1 MTDKPHSATQSLFT
15 AMPVLHAN
23 VTLRQLRAFVAVT
36 QTGSFTAAAKRIHV
50 TQSALSAL
58 VRDLEGETGCR
69 LFDRTTRSVDLT
81 AAGLELL
88 PMAQRV
94 LRDLEDGLAVMRD
107 LSLKR
112 QGVVKLA
119 VTPMLAASFVPSVGA
134 ALAHRFPE
142 LRLIVRD
149 RLAAD
154 NINSLR
160 SGEADFAIGNF
171 GTVSGDIALTLVE
184 SSRVGVV
191 VPQAHRFAS
200 RRGVRWSQLAGE
212 PLILL
217 SRDSAFRHV
226 VEEALR
232 QAHVTPSIAHDVA
245 YMGTAIGLAQA
256 GLGVALC
263 PSHVARTLVGTLA
276 RFVPMTAPAVS
287 EGVYIATL
295 KERSLSPAAQ
305 ACVDLILDGRPW
317 KALAEMQQ

>member
-1 MTDKPHSATQSLFT
+1 MTDTHQPVAQSPFT
-15 AMPVLHAN
+15 AMPVSHAN
-23 VTLRQLRAFVAVT
+23 VTLRQLRAFVAVA
-36 QTGSFTAAAKRIHV
+36 QTASFTAAARRMHI

-88 PMAQRV
+88 PTAQRV
-94 LRDLEDGLAVMRD
+94 LRDLEDGLAVMHD
-107 LSLKR
+107 LTLKR
-112 QGVVKLA
+112 KGVVRVA
-119 VTPMLAASFVPSVGA
+119 VTPMLAASFVPSVGT
-134 ALAHRFPE
+134 ALERRYPE
-142 LRLIVRD
+142 LRLVVRD

-160 SGEADFAIGNF
+160 SGDADLAIGNF
-171 GTVSGDIALTLVE
+171 GTVSDDIELTPVE

-191 VPQAHRFAS
+191 VPQRHRFAS
-200 RRGVRWSQLAGE
+200 RRGVRWAQLARE

-217 SRDSAFRHV
+217 SRDSAFRQV
-226 VEEALR
+226 VDQALLR
-232 QAHVTPSIAHDVA
+232 ADVVPSLAHEVA

-276 RFVPMTAPAVS
+276 RFVPMTGPAVS

-295 KERSLSPAAQ
+295 KARSLSPAAQ
-305 ACVDLILDGRPW
+305 ACMDLILDGRPW
-317 KALAEMQQ
+317 KALAEVRH

>member
-1 MTDKPHSATQSLFT
+1 MTDKNPPTTSLFT
-15 AMPVLHAN
+15 GLPVSHAN
-23 VTLRQLRAFVAVT
+23 VTLRQLRAFIAVA
-36 QTGSFTAAAKRIHV
+36 QTKSFTAAAKRIHV

-88 PMAQRV
+88 PTAQRV
-94 LRDLEDGLAVMRD
+94 LRDLDDGLAVMHD
-107 LSLKR
+107 LNLKR
-112 QGVVKLA
+112 RGIVTLA
-119 VTPMLAASFVPSVGA
+119 VTPILAASFVPSVGA
-134 ALAHRFPE
+134 ALQRRWPD
-142 LRLIVRD
+142 LRLVVRD

-160 SGEADFAIGNF
+160 SGEADLAIGNF
-171 GTVSGDIALTLVE
+171 GTVSDDIALVPVE

-191 VPQAHRFAS
+191 VPHGHRFAS
-200 RRGVRWSQLAGE
+200 RRGVRWAQLTGE

-217 SRDSAFRHV
+217 SRDSAFRQV
-226 VEEALR
+226 VEQAMLR
-232 QAHVTPSIAHDVA
+232 ADVIATPAHEVA

-263 PSHVARTLVGTLA
+263 PSHIARTLDDTVA
-276 RFVPMTAPAVS
+276 RFVPMIAPAVS
-287 EGVYIATL
+287 EGVCIATL

-305 ACVDLILDGRPW
+305 AFVDLVLDGRPW
-317 KALAEMQQ
+317 PALAQVRQC

>member
-1 MTDKPHSATQSLFT
+1 M
-15 AMPVLHAN
+15 
-23 VTLRQLRAFVAVT
+23 
-36 QTGSFTAAAKRIHV
+36 
-50 TQSALSAL
+50 
-58 VRDLEGETGCR
+58 
-69 LFDRTTRSVDLT
+69 
-81 AAGLELL
+81 L
-88 PMAQRV
+88 PTAQRV
-94 LRDLEDGLAVMRD
+94 LRDLEDGLALMRD

-112 QGVVKLA
+112 KGVVRLA
-119 VTPMLAASFVPSVGA
+119 VTPMLAASFVPSVGV
-134 ALAHRFPE
+134 ALAHRFPD
-142 LRLIVRD
+142 LGLVVRD

-171 GTVSGDIALTLVE
+171 GTVSHDIALTLVE

-191 VPQAHRFAS
+191 VPQAHRFAA
-200 RRGVRWSQLAGE
+200 RRGVRWAELAGE

-217 SRDSAFRHV
+217 SRDSAFRQV
-226 VEEALR
+226 VEEALLR
-232 QAHVTPSIAHDVA
+232 ADVIPSLAHEVA

-256 GLGVALC
+256 ELGVAVC

-276 RFVPMTAPAVS
+276 RFIPMTGPAVS

-317 KALAEMQQ
+317 KALAEMRR